1 MQLRAQLWTEAR
13 AVLDEFIH
21 SQFVPGVDFGTI
33 IVKGKATKPTLFKPG
48 AEKVCALYGWT
59 ARFAR
64 DRPTYE
70 MFGSPP
76 GLVCYVCRLID
87 QAGQII
93 GEGRG
98 AAKLSEGTDHSANQ
112 VIKKAQKRAKVDAVL
127 SAAQLSEW
135 FTQDLED
142 DAQQGEQTAPD
153 GRVFGARQPD
163 APDEQW
169 AEHRVQRDQLT
180 REIEVFRVKLDWS
193 EKRFGQ
199 VCMQDYHSLV
209 AVMQLDQVQAL
220 HERMR
225 LAVEKLAD
233 KEDQR

>member
-1 MQLRAQLWTEAR
+1 MQ
-13 AVLDEFIH
+13 
-21 SQFVPGVDFGTI
+21 GVDFGTI
-33 IVKGKATKPTLFKPG
+33 MVKGKATKPTLFKPG

-64 DRPTYE
+64 DQPTYE

-87 QAGQII
+87 ASGQIV

-98 AAKLSEGTDHSANQ
+98 AAKLGDGTDHSANQ
-112 VIKKAQKRAKVDAVL
+112 VVKKAQKRAKVDAVL
-127 SAAQLSEW
+127 SAAQLSEK

-142 DAQQGEQTAPD
+142 DQQQGEQAAPE

-169 AEHRVQRDQLT
+169 AEHRSEREVLT
-180 REIEVFRVKLDWS
+180 RQIEILRQKLS
-193 EKRFGQ
+193 MTPERFGNF
-199 VCMQDYHSLV
+199 CRREFGSL
-209 AVMQLDQVQAL
+209 AAEMDLDTLKLVQK
-220 HERMR
+220 RMLTKVR
-225 LAVEKLAD
+225 ETEPD
-233 KEDQR
+233 FRPD